1 MAGLVAWLKYAGARK
16 VDGTPVASGRAYFYQ
31 PGTVS
36 TQVTVYSDKDGLVVL
51 PQPVALDAAGRATVY
66 TKVACKVEVQQAV
79 DFAVQAVEDRAN
91 TVNAKHV
98 EVENVNYTGT
108 SLIDGTQVLGGR
120 TDLDTVLTGLV
131 GTGGGTGGNYKENAG
146 ATQRTLQAAIGE
158 FVKLQDYGAVGD
170 DIADDTTPI
179 TNAIAR
185 ALASNKPLWIEPGT
199 YRFAG
204 PISITL
210 ATAAG
215 LRIMG
220 ANRAACILK
229 NTSGS
234 GNGITVDLGSAMESD
249 IEMSDFTISNTG
261 TSTGKA
267 IELLNGNG
275 PSLRRITVS
284 GHRMGFDVS
293 AVSFA
298 MLEDCHVLSLDSNAA
313 SRGFKLGTGCIAQ
326 RCRVTAATNG
336 KAFELAGPGSRADLC
351 RATATTGTAFDMLAS
366 DALCTGCFVSGAAT
380 TGFNVG
386 AVARSG
392 AIGCTSTASTSD
404 YTTDASATLP
414 VDAGNVFTT
423 RSQAE
428 NVAHA
433 WFSHRPRVL
442 RKYVQTA
449 ATATPT
455 FTPDPTKPGEV
466 QVFVST
472 YSAGA
477 VTVTVANT
485 ATTGLV
491 DGQVMTIVIENAQ
504 TSNGMTCNF
513 GTQYKMSIPGGLA
526 TASYNAWSFQ
536 WRASASQWLL
546 LWTTTGSSGTN
557 GGTGGAV
564 WSS

>member
-1 MAGLVAWLKYAGARK
+1 MASLVAWLKYAGARK

-51 PQPVALDAAGRATVY
+51 PQPVALDAAGRAEVY

-79 DFAVQAVEDRAN
+79 DFAVQAVTDRSN

-98 EVENVNYTGT
+98 EVENPNYMGT
-108 SLIDGTQVLGGR
+108 DLVLGTQVLGGR

-131 GTGGGTGGNYKENAG
+131 GTGGGAGGNYKENAG
-146 ATQRTLQAAIGE
+146 ATARTLQAAIGE
-158 FVKLQDYGAVGD
+158 YVKLQDYGAVGD
-170 DIADDTTPI
+170 DIADDTAAI
-179 TNAIAR
+179 TSAITR
-185 ALASNKPLWIEPGT
+185 ALAANKPLWIEPGT

-215 LRIMG
+215 LKIIG

-229 NTSGS
+229 NTSGA

-267 IELLNGNG
+267 IEFVNGNG

-298 MLEDCHVLSLDSNAA
+298 MLEDCHVLSLDGNAA
-313 SRGFKLGTGCIAQ
+313 SRGIKLGTGCMAQ

-336 KAFELAGPGSRADLC
+336 KAIELSGQGSRAELC

-366 DALCTGCFVSGAAT
+366 DALCIGCFVSGAAT
-380 TGFNVG
+380 VGFNVG

-392 AIGCTSTASTSD
+392 AIGCTSTAATSD
-404 YTTDASATLP
+404 YTTDAGATLP
-414 VDAGNVFTT
+414 IDAGNVFTT
-423 RSQAE
+423 RTHGEVGGNLAAS
-428 NVAHA
+428 N
-433 WFSHRPRVL
+433 RPTVT
-442 RKYVQTA
+442 KKHIQT
-449 ATATPT
+449 TSTTGPT
-455 FTPDPTKPGEV
+455 WTPDPSKGEM
-466 QVFVST
+466 QVFINT
-472 YSAGA
+472 HTAAGVNA
-477 VTVTVANT
+477 AVANT
-485 ATTGLV
+485 ATAGLV
-491 DGQVMTIVIENAQ
+491 DGQRMTIIAVAALTGGFTLTLTWGSQYKGTTGAQ
-504 TSNGMTCNF
+504 TVSNQNWGRWE
-513 GTQYKMSIPGGLA
+513 YV
-526 TASYNAWSFQ
+526 
-536 WRASASQWLL
+536 WRASASQWVQLL
-546 LWTTTGSSGTN
+546 KDQTAGNSS
-557 GGTGGAV
+557 ADV
-564 WSS
+564 WS